1 MISTDY
7 ILTYIIVF
15 SALIISLILHENAH
29 GVAALYMGDT
39 TAKDQGRLSLNPLKH
54 LSLFGT
60 LSLLIFHFGWAKP
73 VPINPYNFKNRKLG
87 DFLVSIAGIMT
98 NFILAFIFLFILEY
112 PLKNANL
119 NPYLYLFLKSMVQYN
134 VFLGV
139 FNLIPLPPLDGSKIV
154 MSFLP
159 IEVSE
164 RLYSVER
171 YTNMILIA
179 LIIAGVISQIVV
191 SMANGVLSFMYL
203 ILGR

>member
-1 MISTDY
+1 
-7 ILTYIIVF
+7 
-15 SALIISLILHENAH
+15 
-29 GVAALYMGDT
+29 
-39 TAKDQGRLSLNPLKH
+39 
-54 LSLFGT
+54 
-60 LSLLIFHFGWAKP
+60 
-73 VPINPYNFKNRKLG
+73 
-87 DFLVSIAGIMT
+87 
-98 NFILAFIFLFILEY
+98 
-112 PLKNANL
+112 
-119 NPYLYLFLKSMVQYN
+119 MVQYN

-139 FNLIPLPPLDGSKIV
+139 FNLIPLSPLDGSKIV